1 VQANPQRFENQKA
14 LEQKTPR
21 RAAADEVS
29 RGMANGGMTNEGCP
43 NEPASTVPDA
53 TGYSDADDAAE
64 GQ

>member
-1 VQANPQRFENQKA
+1 VQAHPQRFENQKA
-14 LEQKTPR
+14 LEQETPR

-29 RGMANGGMTNEGCP
+29 RGMANEGYP
-43 NEPASTVPDA
+43 NEPVSTVPDA